1 MGARSKPP
9 AANPAVERVVRP
21 TERPPFDLEEYV
33 RDSEARLQIAPPAKL
48 PANSP
53 STQPPPPEHASLL
66 DSCKQLPVA
75 PGDGDEADGSSPLD
89 PRRVTPNLDA
99 VAVLLLTADDL
110 EWLELDAEARAFI
123 ALVDDQRI
131 VEEILTLTKTDVVRG
146 IAIFERLAAEGVVAF
161 V

>member
-1 MGARSKPP
+1 LGARSKPP
-9 AANPAVERVVRP
+9 PVVERIARP

-33 RDSEARLQIAPPAKL
+33 RESEAHLQIAPPARL
-48 PANSP
+48 PANNP

-66 DSCKQLPVA
+66 DSCKQLPAAEGGV
-75 PGDGDEADGSSPLD
+75 EADGGGTLD

-99 VAVLLLTADDL
+99 VAVMLLTADDL
-110 EWLELDAEARAFI
+110 EWLDLDAEARAFV

>member
-1 MGARSKPP
+1 LGARSKPP
-9 AANPAVERVVRP
+9 VATPAVERVVRA
-21 TERPPFDLEEYV
+21 TERPPFDLDEYV
-33 RDSEARLQIAPPAKL
+33 RDSEARLHIAPAKV

-75 PGDGDEADGSSPLD
+75 PSDGDETDGSSSTLD
-89 PRRVTPNLDA
+89 PRRITPNLDA

-110 EWLELDAEARAFI
+110 EWLDLDAEARALI

-131 VEEILTLTKTDVVRG
+131 VEEILTQTKTDVVRG

>member
-9 AANPAVERVVRP
+9 AATPAGERVVRA
-21 TERPPFDLEEYV
+21 TERPPFDLDEYV

-48 PANSP
+48 PANAP

-75 PGDGDEADGSSPLD
+75 PSDGDEAGSSTLD
-89 PRRVTPNLDA
+89 PRRVTPTLDA

-110 EWLELDAEARAFI
+110 EWLDLDAEARALI
-123 ALVDDQRI
+123 ALVDDQLI

>member
-1 MGARSKPP
+1 LGARSKPP
-9 AANPAVERVVRP
+9 PAVERVARP

-33 RDSEARLQIAPPAKL
+33 RDSEARMLVAPPAPI
-48 PANSP
+48 PASTP

-75 PGDGDEADGSSPLD
+75 AGDGDAAGEGGALD

-110 EWLELDAEARAFI
+110 EWLDLDAEARAFV

-131 VEEILTLTKTDVVRG
+131 VEEILTLTKTDIVRG
-146 IAIFERLAAEGVVAF
+146 IAIFERLAAEGVLAF